1 MGDKSGV
8 AAKLA
13 EEGVETEKNSVV
25 SVADVEQVT
34 AAAAT
39 TDTVEVT
46 ETAVVMEVE
55 VQVDEAKAAETQ
67 KKLEQS
73 FNDKEKVAEKLGE
86 AGVVKED
93 GSAITSTDVKDT
105 TVAKEVTKEV
115 DVKAE
120 DLPENVQNIVEEE
133 KKGGY
138 TAVTESLKATKKQRG
153 GAGGGANSPSPGS
166 SLSEDDILSSG
177 NSIYIA
183 TSALSMF
190 FMAFTALLL

>member
-1 MGDKSGV
+1 MG
-8 AAKLA
+8 
-13 EEGVETEKNSVV
+13 
-25 SVADVEQVT
+25 
-34 AAAAT
+34 
-39 TDTVEVT
+39 

-86 AGVVKED
+86 AGVVKDD

-105 TVAKEVTKEV
+105 TVAKEVTKEI
-115 DVKAE
+115 DVQAE
-120 DLPENVQNIVEEE
+120 DLPENVQNMVEEE

-138 TAVTESLKATKKQRG
+138 TAVTESLKASKKQKA
-153 GAGGGANSPSPGS
+153 GAGANSPSPGS

-177 NSIYIA
+177 NSII
-183 TSALSMF
+183 LQHQ
-190 FMAFTALLL
+190 LC